1 MEENKNKN
9 HEENT
14 KNNNANQDNSSKNQ
28 NFSSNDKEQT
38 EQKPRVVP
46 FEDYIKLKY
55 QLADVINK
63 YKEFEHEF
71 NNYRTRTKDEI
82 KQAQMDGMTKGISVV
97 FPAMDSFKKAKKLIK
112 DENSLN
118 GIKMIEKSILDALKK
133 HGIKKIECIG
143 EKFDP
148 NIHNAVLLVED
159 KTKESGTIIDELEAG
174 YTFND
179 KVVKFSQVIVA
190 K

>member
-1 MEENKNKN
+1 M
-9 HEENT
+9 
-14 KNNNANQDNSSKNQ
+14 
-28 NFSSNDKEQT
+28 
-38 EQKPRVVP
+38 P

-82 KQAQMDGMTKGISVV
+82 KQAQIDGMTKGISVV

-112 DENSLN
+112 DEGTLN
-118 GIKMIEKSILDALKK
+118 GVRMIEKSILDALKK
-133 HGIKKIECIG
+133 HGIKRIDCIG